1 MKNIQIKINLLIW
14 TTDKWCCAALV
25 PFGARVVCVPCRNTL
40 TGSAAAAAHGKI
52 CGRETGR
59 GAVFS
64 RIRGERWA
72 AMSHRPRGTLIASHM
87 HMHAHAHA
95 QARSSWTAVAC
106 GPPTL
111 HYDLFSSV
119 RGWLALDL
127 LCQWLVEMTS
137 LASGRCRLIISIKKC
152 SYELVTCVAVPNAA
166 WSLYNIRAIFSR
178 EFANTS
184 VWSCPSERSPAS
196 ERGIPQSSISEC
208 TRVLHSTQ
216 WTA

>member
-1 MKNIQIKINLLIW
+1 MKNIQIKINVLSW
-14 TTDKWCCAALV
+14 STDKWCCAALV
-25 PFGARVVCVPCRNTL
+25 PFGACVVCVPCWNTL
-40 TGSAAAAAHGKI
+40 TGSAAAAHGKI

-106 GPPTL
+106 GPPPTL
-111 HYDLFSSV
+111 RYDLFSSV

-137 LASGRCRLIISIKKC
+137 LGSGRCWLVPIKKC
-152 SYELVTCVAVPNAA
+152 IWSQVSYVRCGAKCCMVTV
-166 WSLYNIRAIFSR
+166 
-178 EFANTS
+178 
-184 VWSCPSERSPAS
+184 
-196 ERGIPQSSISEC
+196 
-208 TRVLHSTQ
+208 
-216 WTA
+216 